1 MAYLWPT
8 MRVLITGGAGYV
20 GYSLVRQLLTATGP
34 LDSIAI
40 LDNLS
45 RRNYSFFTEAKF
57 DHKPLRFIQGD
68 ILDARLLG
76 EALKDIDCV
85 VHLAARVTT
94 PFADADAHAY
104 DQVNH
109 WGSAQL
115 AYAIEQSEVRRVV
128 YLSSLAVYGE
138 QPGAVDE
145 STPPH
150 PLSFYG
156 RSKWDGEEQLRVLA
170 RSRELV
176 ILRSGNVYGYNPA
189 YRIDAVINRF
199 MFNAHFTGK
208 ITVNGSGE
216 QHRSFIHV
224 DKLAAALEAA
234 AQGRLAPGTYNVA
247 EHNLTINA
255 IAGEV
260 AALYP
265 NLDIIHAHH
274 NLRMKDLTAALPC
287 MIWDTV
293 PLPAAGLGEELA
305 DFKARFSF

>member
-1 MAYLWPT
+1 MH
-8 MRVLITGGAGYV
+8 VLITGGAGYV

-40 LDNLS
+40 YDNLS
-45 RRNYSFFTEAKF
+45 RRNYSFFTEARF
-57 DHKPLRFIQGD
+57 DHKPLRFIHGD

-76 EALKDIDCV
+76 ESLKGIDCV

-94 PFADADAHAY
+94 PFADSEAHAY

-109 WGSAQL
+109 WGTAQL
-115 AYAIEQSEVRRVV
+115 AYAIEQSDVRRVV

-138 QPGAVDE
+138 QPGPVDE
-145 STPPH
+145 STLPNPR
-150 PLSFYG
+150 SFYG
-156 RSKWDGEEQLRVLA
+156 RSKWDGEQQLRVLA
-170 RSRELV
+170 RSRDLF

-208 ITVNGSGE
+208 IMVNGSGE

-224 DKLAAALEAA
+224 DKLAAAIEAA
-234 AQGRLAPGTYNVA
+234 AQDRLDPGTYNVA

-260 AALYP
+260 SALYP
-265 NLDIIHAHH
+265 GLDVIHAHH

-287 MIWDTV
+287 RIWESV
-293 PLPAAGLGEELA
+293 PLPATGLPEELA
-305 DFKARFSF
+305 AFKAQFSF